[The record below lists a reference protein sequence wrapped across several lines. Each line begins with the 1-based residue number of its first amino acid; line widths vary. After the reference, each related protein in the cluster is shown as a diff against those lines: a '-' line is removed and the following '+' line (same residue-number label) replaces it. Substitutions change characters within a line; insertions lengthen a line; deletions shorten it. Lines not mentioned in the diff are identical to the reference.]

1 VFLIVDNNKE
11 IERIR
16 ARKLAELME
25 RAQRQ
30 AAAEPKLA
38 IPTVL
43 TDQNFSEVVAKSR
56 LILVDFWAAWC
67 QPCKVIAPFV
77 EDIGR
82 KYAGRL
88 AIGKM
93 DVDANQLIPG
103 QFGIQ
108 SIPTLLLFKDG
119 TLVDGIV
126 GAVPKSQIE
135 AMAAKWM

>member
-1 VFLIVDNNKE
+1 MFLIVDNNKE

>member
-1 VFLIVDNNKE
+1 MFLIVDNNKE

-135 AMAAKWM
+135 ALVMKWM